1 MEIQKSVSDAIKAW
15 LPIVVLIVT
24 MAVTWGVFKTEMRY
38 HELRICALEETTKAA
53 TADTTLAIR
62 RIEVSLARIE
72 TELVQIRRELDKQ

>member
-1 MEIQKSVSDAIKAW
+1 MELQKSVSNAIKTW
-15 LPIVVLIVT
+15 LPIFVLIVT

-38 HELRICALEETTKAA
+38 HELRICALEEATTAA

-72 TELVQIRRELDKQ
+72 TELLQVRRELDKQ